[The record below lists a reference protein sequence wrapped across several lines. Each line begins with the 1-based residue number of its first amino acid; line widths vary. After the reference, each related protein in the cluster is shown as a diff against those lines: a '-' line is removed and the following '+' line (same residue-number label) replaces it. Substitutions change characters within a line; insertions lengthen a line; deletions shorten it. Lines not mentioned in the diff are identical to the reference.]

1 MGLGTA
7 LVDSVLQMAR
17 RARNNQLLSDA
28 LIRNVGKH
36 FQSEN
41 LGNTGPSCLIRD
53 NLRTLK
59 TL

>member
-1 MGLGTA
+1 
-7 LVDSVLQMAR
+7 MAR